1 MQKEVITHESG
12 YENSND
18 NLAITV
24 AVMLIVLGV
33 LFVWFGIDGVVK
45 AVEQL
50 NG

>member
-1 MQKEVITHESG
+1 MQKEVTKREDEWVS
-12 YENSND
+12 SND

-24 AVMLIVLGV
+24 AAMLIVLGV
-33 LFVWFGIDGVVK
+33 LLAWFGIEDLVK